1 MCCICENFTVISR
14 LINYIL
20 IAKERR
26 KMNYKNYKCPICN
39 TQFTEEDDVVVCP
52 ECGTPHHRDC
62 YIKNGKCFNFDK
74 HGTYEPLELEFI
86 EAEEEE
92 NSDTVTEEIEK
103 NDENI
108 RQAAQEIIEEMKGAK
123 GDYMLNGKHIS
134 FYEAAV
140 GKNQK
145 YYIPH
150 FLMMDKTKK
159 AVSWNIGG
167 FFVPLAWSLYRK
179 MYKLSLIILALYILL
194 FGSISYLFCSNEE
207 IMNSFTECVQEDPY
221 FYEDIL
227 LYKTS
232 KSDVSLTEK
241 QVNFNKLLEEFK
253 IPVPLQI
260 FTYIVIYGVR
270 IIMGIYATNLYY
282 KKLTKSIEKVDKLDL
297 SPDMKRSVLFR
308 KCGTLPIIIA
318 VIVAFFEFQMF

>member
-1 MCCICENFTVISR
+1 MKYT
-14 LINYIL
+14 
-20 IAKERR
+20 
-26 KMNYKNYKCPICN
+26 NYKCPVCN
-39 TQFTEEDDVVVCP
+39 NQFNEEDDIVVCP
-52 ECGTPHHRDC
+52 ECGSPHHREC
-62 YIKNGKCFNFDK
+62 YIQKGKCINSDK
-74 HGTYEPLELEFI
+74 HGTNEPLELQFI
-86 EAEEEE
+86 ENNDTEETNYNTETTESTEE
-92 NSDTVTEEIEK
+92 NTEENTQK
-103 NDENI
+103 AV
-108 RQAAQEIIEEMKGAK
+108 REIIEEMKGAN
-123 GDYMLNGKHIS
+123 GDYMINGKHIS

>member
-1 MCCICENFTVISR
+1 MKYT
-14 LINYIL
+14 
-20 IAKERR
+20 
-26 KMNYKNYKCPICN
+26 NYKCPVCN
-39 TQFTEEDDVVVCP
+39 NQFNEEDDIVVCP
-52 ECGTPHHRDC
+52 ECGTPHHREC
-62 YIKNGKCFNFDK
+62 YIQKGKCINSDK
-74 HGTYEPLELEFI
+74 HGTNEPLELQFI
-86 EAEEEE
+86 ENKDTEETNYNTETTESTEE
-92 NSDTVTEEIEK
+92 NTQKAV
-103 NDENI
+103 
-108 RQAAQEIIEEMKGAK
+108 REIIEEMKGSN

-145 YYIPH
+145 FYIPH

-297 SPDMKRSVLFR
+297 SIDMKRSVLFR

-318 VIVAFFEFQMF
+318 VIVGFFEWQMF